1 MDLFYR
7 LCAGI
12 KPRNPKIGEVKL
24 ENVVDNRFIRR
35 LDESGFIERAFAAQG
50 TSFK

>member
-7 LCAGI
+7 FCAGI

-24 ENVVDNRFIRR
+24 ENVVDNRIMRK
-35 LDESGFIERAFAAQG
+35 LDESGFIDHAFATYG
-50 TSFK
+50 VTFK